1 MEQNWDR
8 NIGLVMSDIQ
18 REKNRAGAVLLAL
31 AGTTFVISLCFT
43 VSLAT
48 SARSLIR
55 RLGGAMRRVGIGD
68 FSQPIPHS
76 GDQEINELVVQFNR
90 MASNLE
96 ELEELRTEFVSML
109 SHDLKSPLAI
119 VKMHAESIGAHGGA
133 NPRSLQAI
141 TRSADRMLR
150 LVGNFLDASRADS
163 GRLELALRPVQLD
176 AVIRRVQEDGK
187 VLAQSRGLR
196 VAADLPDELP
206 PVLADEEHLER
217 ALHNLVS
224 NAIKYNRPEGSVTLK
239 AGVQDDRVWIA
250 VSDTGVGISE
260 VDQRQLFEK
269 YFRSGRTRHIRGTGL
284 GLVVTREIVRAHGG
298 ELEVASR
305 EGTGT
310 TFSFAL
316 QCAPPSDPPL
326 KTSVPEIP
334 AALMEA
340 VNAGGWKEFSL
351 GCAPRQRRRSSPS
364 GLCAEVRDVQRDLR
378 KPTSCDLP
386 SSQPIEDGLS
396 RY

>member
-1 MEQNWDR
+1 
-8 NIGLVMSDIQ
+8 
-18 REKNRAGAVLLAL
+18 
-31 AGTTFVISLCFT
+31 
-43 VSLAT
+43 
-48 SARSLIR
+48 
-55 RLGGAMRRVGIGD
+55 
-68 FSQPIPHS
+68 
-76 GDQEINELVVQFNR
+76 
-90 MASNLE
+90 
-96 ELEELRTEFVSML
+96 
-109 SHDLKSPLAI
+109 
-119 VKMHAESIGAHGGA
+119 
-133 NPRSLQAI
+133 
-141 TRSADRMLR
+141 MLR

-176 AVIRRVQEDGK
+176 TVIRRVQEDGK

-239 AGVQDDRVWIA
+239 AGVQDGRVWIA

-316 QCAPPSDPPL
+316 QCAPPSDHQL
-326 KTSVPEIP
+326 KTSVREKP

-340 VNAGGWKEFSL
+340 VNAGG
-351 GCAPRQRRRSSPS
+351 
-364 GLCAEVRDVQRDLR
+364 
-378 KPTSCDLP
+378 
-386 SSQPIEDGLS
+386 
-396 RY
+396 